1 MNNPEQYIAKVF
13 APWFFGRL
21 RTHLFVI
28 LFCWYLKPQYP
39 ISANSL
45 YTTLRLNDI
54 LHSTKHCFGQFY
66 KYNKSEHI
74 PSLLRSIKDY
84 PRRIVVSHV
93 LKIRHKLDS
102 EQDWY
107 TAMSAESRLI
117 SEKHNYNET
126 WLNSEPV
133 WCNWKIEINIRPGRG
148 LIRSSSTLLETAARN
163 VWFRGRPP
171 IKSSAGV
178 MQYLHN
184 FGESMWWPPYRHRLG
199 RPNSLIT
206 HTTEYS

>member
-1 MNNPEQYIAKVF
+1 M
-13 APWFFGRL
+13 
-21 RTHLFVI
+21 
-28 LFCWYLKPQYP
+28 
-39 ISANSL
+39 ISC
-45 YTTLRLNDI
+45 T
-54 LHSTKHCFGQFY
+54 
-66 KYNKSEHI
+66 
-74 PSLLRSIKDY
+74 LRSIVSDNFTNITS
-84 PRRIVVSHV
+84 RSISQASCAVSRITHIVVSHV